1 MRPTN
6 RILALVAI
14 LIVGALVWPDAA
26 FWMPVIGI
34 AIAILGVDLIFVRR
48 VPVPVVSREVPT
60 HLAVNAA
67 AEVVL
72 KFTTDDGSSV
82 ILQVFDELPER
93 CELAQGSLPRRLR
106 MRQDETAEVRYGFVP
121 LRRGD
126 ATFGHVVLL
135 MLSPLGLWETRHRTI
150 DPQTVRV
157 YPDFSIIAS
166 YLGLLSDQQTVR
178 LGLRLT
184 PRRGEGL
191 EFHQLREY
199 RTGDSVRQIDW
210 KASARRQSLISRE
223 YQEER
228 DQRVLFLIDS
238 GRRMRARD
246 GRLSHFDYALNAML
260 LLAYIAL
267 RQGDSVALKV
277 FGHDRKWI
285 PPQRGVSSVNLFL
298 NESYDLHTGTEAADY
313 LSTAEEV
320 MTRQRKRSLVILLT
334 NLREEDTDLAPALAL
349 LRKRHVVLLAN
360 LRERV
365 LDENAE
371 QMPKDFHSALRVAG
385 THSYLASRRQ
395 HQANC
400 HAAAHLLIDCTPDEL
415 PVSVVNAYWQVK
427 RSGAL

>member
-1 MRPTN
+1 MF
-6 RILALVAI
+6 AVVVV
-14 LIVGALVWPDAA
+14 LIVGVVVMSGES
-26 FWMPVIGI
+26 FWLPVLGVVL
-34 AIAILGVDLIFVRR
+34 AILGADLIISRR
-48 VPVPVVSREVPT
+48 GVCPVVAREVPA
-60 HLAVNAA
+60 HLAVNVV

-72 KFTTDDGSSV
+72 KISLEDGSPV
-82 ILQVFDELPER
+82 VLQVYDELPER
-93 CELAQGSLPRRLR
+93 CELADGGMPRKLKIKPNERV
-106 MRQDETAEVRYGFVP
+106 EVRYGFIP

-126 ATFGHVVLL
+126 ATFGQVVMLV
-135 MLSPLGLWETRHRTI
+135 LSPLGLWETRRRLMS
-150 DPQTVRV
+150 PQTVRV
-157 YPDFSIIAS
+157 YPDFSIITS

-285 PPQRGVSSVNLFL
+285 PPQRGVASVNLLL

-313 LSTAEEV
+313 LSAAEEV
-320 MTRQRKRSLVILLT
+320 MTQQRKRSLVILLT
-334 NLREEDTDLAPALAL
+334 NLREEDDDLAPALAL

-360 LRERV
+360 LREQI

-371 QMPKDFHSALRVAG
+371 HMPQNFDAALRVAG
-385 THSYLASRRQ
+385 THAYLAARRQ
-395 HQANC
+395 HQASC
-400 HAAAHLLIDCTPDEL
+400 QALAHLLIDCTPEEL